1 MARGSSGQGHRTIF
15 NKAGSMRISR
25 PSSAMVVAGIA
36 LLASLRGTSITA
48 VNYARRAGPG
58 GGKSD
63 VAGNAPGAPQ
73 AVAVMSGWGTV
84 TATCD

>member
-1 MARGSSGQGHRTIF
+1 
-15 NKAGSMRISR
+15 MRISR

-48 VNYARRAGPG
+48 VNYARRAGAVD
-58 GGKSD
+58 GKSD
-63 VAGNAPGAPQ
+63 VAANAPQ
-73 AVAVMSGWGTV
+73 AVAVMSGLGTV